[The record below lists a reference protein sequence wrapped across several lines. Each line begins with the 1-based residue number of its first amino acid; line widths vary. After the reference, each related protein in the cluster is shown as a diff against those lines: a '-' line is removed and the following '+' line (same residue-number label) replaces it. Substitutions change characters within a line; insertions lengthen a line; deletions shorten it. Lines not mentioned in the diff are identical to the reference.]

1 MASFN
6 KVVLMGHLAG
16 APELRQTQ
24 SGQSVTSFSIG
35 VNRRFAKEGE
45 QNVDFINV
53 VAWRDTA
60 EFISRYFVK
69 GDPILVCGQLQTR
82 TWNDNRGEK
91 RHSTEVIA
99 EEAYF
104 VQNKTQKE
112 DPQTAPYTPPAYSTP
127 SFSNMA
133 AQFEEIP
140 NDGDLPF

>member
-6 KVVLMGHLAG
+6 KVVLMGHLTG

-53 VAWRDTA
+53 VAWKEKA

-69 GDPILVCGQLQTR
+69 GDPILICGQLQTR
-82 TWNDNRGEK
+82 TWNDNKGEK
-91 RHSTEVIA
+91 RYSTEVIVD
-99 EEAYF
+99 EACF
-104 VQNKTQKE
+104 VQNKAQKE
-112 DPQTAPYTPPAYSTP
+112 SQQPAPYTPAAYSTP
-127 SFSNMA
+127 SFSSIGT
-133 AQFEEIP
+133 QFEEIP